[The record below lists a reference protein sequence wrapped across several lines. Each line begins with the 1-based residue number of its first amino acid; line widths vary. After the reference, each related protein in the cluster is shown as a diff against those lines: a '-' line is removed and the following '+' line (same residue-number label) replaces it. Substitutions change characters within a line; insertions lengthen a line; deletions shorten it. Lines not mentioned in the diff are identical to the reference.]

1 MVKYQI
7 FTETKLSQVRSQCQA
22 FINTARRAIIAKFM
36 KFLGQFNND
45 KLL

>member
-1 MVKYQI
+1 M
-7 FTETKLSQVRSQCQA
+7 SQDRSQCQV
-22 FINTARRAIIAKFM
+22 FVITAMRATIAKFM